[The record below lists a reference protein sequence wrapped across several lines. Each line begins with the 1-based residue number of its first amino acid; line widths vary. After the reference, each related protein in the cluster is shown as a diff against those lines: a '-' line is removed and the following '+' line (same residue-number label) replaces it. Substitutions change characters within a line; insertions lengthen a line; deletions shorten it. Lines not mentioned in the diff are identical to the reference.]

1 MRRALLCSLIGA
13 SMLAG
18 CASTEPG
25 QQGSSYKNTG
35 IGAGVGAV
43 AGGLLG
49 AVLDKHHR
57 GTGALIGAAGGAA
70 LGGGT
75 GYLFDRQQKAFDDS
89 LAAEQRQN
97 QVQIQR
103 VRDDLLKITLQNQVL
118 FDFDKASVKPAME
131 PTLTKLASVLVKYDQ
146 SDATV
151 VGYTDSVGSEAYNKQ
166 LSLRRAQAV
175 VDFLVAQGV
184 PAQRLRAEGMGEA
197 NPVASNATDAGR
209 QLNRRVEIL
218 VSPSSSPQPQPQPQ
232 QPRQAPAPTT

>member
-1 MRRALLCSLIGA
+1 MRHVAVSLLIGA
-13 SMLAG
+13 SLLAG

-25 QQGSSYKNTG
+25 QEGSSYKNTG

-57 GTGALIGAAGGAA
+57 GTGALIGAAAGGAV
-70 LGGGT
+70 GGGT
-75 GYLFDRQQKAFDDS
+75 GYLFDRQQKAFDDA
-89 LAAEQRQN
+89 LATEQRQN
-97 QVQIQR
+97 QVKVQR

-118 FDFDKASVKPAME
+118 FAFNKADIQPSFDPI
-131 PTLTKLASVLVKYDQ
+131 LTKLADVLKKYDQ

-151 VGYTDSVGSEAYNKQ
+151 VGYTNSVGSEAYNKE

-175 VDFLVAQGV
+175 VADLVAKGV
-184 PAQRLRAEGMGEA
+184 PASRLRADGMGEA
-197 NPVASNATDAGR
+197 SPVASNDTEAGR

-218 VSPSSSPQPQPQPQ
+218 VSPTSSPPPSPG
-232 QPRQAPAPTT
+232 PTS

>member
-1 MRRALLCSLIGA
+1 MRHAAVSLLIGA

-18 CASTEPG
+18 CASQPG
-25 QQGSSYKNTG
+25 EGASPYRNTG

-43 AGGLLG
+43 AGGVLG

-75 GYLFDRQQKAFDDS
+75 GYLFDRQQHAFDDA
-89 LAAEQRQN
+89 LATEQRQN
-97 QVQIQR
+97 QIKIQR
-103 VRDDLLKITLQNQVL
+103 VRDDLLKITLQNQIL
-118 FDFDKASVKPAME
+118 FDFNKADIKPSFD
-131 PTLTKLASVLVKYDQ
+131 PILTKLADVLKKYDQ

-151 VGYTDSVGSEAYNKQ
+151 VGYTNSVGSEAYNKQ

-175 VDFLVAQGV
+175 VDDLVAKGV
-184 PAQRLRAEGMGEA
+184 PASRLRADGMGEA
-197 NPVASNATDAGR
+197 NPVASNDTEAGR

-218 VSPSSSPQPQPQPQ
+218 VSPTSSPPPSPG
-232 QPRQAPAPTT
+232 PTT

>member
-1 MRRALLCSLIGA
+1 
-13 SMLAG
+13 
-18 CASTEPG
+18 
-25 QQGSSYKNTG
+25 
-35 IGAGVGAV
+35 V

-131 PTLTKLASVLVKYDQ
+131 PTLTKLAGVLVKYDQ

-151 VGYTDSVGSEAYNKQ
+151 VGYTDSVGSEDYNKQ

-184 PAQRLRAEGMGEA
+184 PAQRLQAQGMGEA

-218 VSPSSSPQPQPQPQ
+218 VSPSSSPQPE
-232 QPRQAPAPTT
+232 PRQGAAPTT